1 VSARSVSR
9 LDQIVAQ
16 TRDEVARRKRQLA
29 PDELAQSAAAVVA
42 ERASAGPGR
51 GLRASLRQAP
61 IAVIAEFK
69 RRSPSAG
76 ALREGAD
83 VAEVVGA
90 YERGG
95 ARALSV
101 LTEGP
106 NFDGSLEDLRRARA
120 ASELPILRKDFVID
134 VYQLHEAVLAGADA
148 VLLIVAALAAPAL
161 GELHEQAAALGLEA
175 LVEVHDE
182 TELAVALGRGAT
194 LIGINNRDLR
204 DFSVDV
210 ARSSRLARALPDG
223 VTVVSESGIHS
234 SDQLLALQRDGI
246 DAVLIGES
254 LMRARDPQ
262 GALRGL
268 LSALEGSVGADATPA
283 GKI

>member
-1 VSARSVSR
+1 VSARTRSR

-16 TRDEVARRKRQLA
+16 TRDEVARRRREVSM
-29 PDELAQSAAAVVA
+29 DELAERARAVAA
-42 ERASAGPGR
+42 ERAGAAATR
-51 GLRASLRQAP
+51 GLRRSLRQAP

-76 ALREGAD
+76 VLREGAD
-83 VAEVVGA
+83 VAETVRA

-101 LTEGP
+101 LTERP

-120 ASELPILRKDFVID
+120 ASDLPILCKDFIVD
-134 VYQLHEAVLAGADA
+134 PYQLHEAALAGADA
-148 VLLIVAALAAPAL
+148 VLLIVAALSPTEL
-161 GELHEQAAALGLEA
+161 GELHAQAEVVGLEP

-182 TELAVALGRGAT
+182 AELAVALQLGAQ
-194 LIGINNRDLR
+194 IVGINNRDLR

-210 ARSSRLARALPDG
+210 GRTSKLARSVPDG
-223 VTVVSESGIHS
+223 VTLVSESGIHS
-234 SDQLLALQRDGI
+234 PQQLLALQSDGV

-254 LMRARDPQ
+254 LMRAADPQ
-262 GALRGL
+262 VALRAL
-268 LSALEGSVGADATPA
+268 LSALDGTAGAHATHA
-283 GKI
+283 GNI